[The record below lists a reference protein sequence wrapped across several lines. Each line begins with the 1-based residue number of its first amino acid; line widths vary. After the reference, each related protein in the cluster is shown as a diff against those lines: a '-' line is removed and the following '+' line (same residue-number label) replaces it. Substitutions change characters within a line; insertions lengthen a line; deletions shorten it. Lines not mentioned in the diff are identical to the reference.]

1 MASRVY
7 TSEKNRPFKRGI
19 VKEIDPA
26 RGRARVE
33 FQDEDGNI
41 SFWLNV
47 NQQAAAANKSYWMPD
62 VGAQVNCLLD
72 WDGEDGCI
80 IGSLYSQADPP
91 PTSDGDAIH
100 IRTAA
105 GLEVIVSKGGGDI
118 TVRNARNVRV
128 QATGEVRI
136 SAPKIVLE
144 GEVHLGG
151 DDGQLVHR
159 KGDVD
164 SDGDAAVG
172 SASKVY
178 AV

>member
-1 MASRVY
+1 MRRVY
-7 TSEKNRPFKRGI
+7 TSEKNSPFKRGI
-19 VKEIDPA
+19 VRDVDPA

-33 FQDEDGNI
+33 FADEDGNA

-47 NQQAAAANKSYWMPD
+47 NQQGAGGNKIYWMPNI
-62 VGAQVNCLLD
+62 GAQVNCVVD
-72 WDGEDGCI
+72 WDGEDGAI
-80 IGSLYSQADPP
+80 IGELYSEADPP
-91 PTSDGDAIH
+91 PVSDGNLIH
-100 IRTAA
+100 LRANCGTTVTFNTAT
-105 GLEVIVSKGGGDI
+105 GDI
-118 TVRNARNVRV
+118 DVANAKTVTV
-128 QATGEVRI
+128 QAADEVRLK
-136 SAPKIVLE
+136 AAKIVLE

-151 DDGQLVHR
+151 DGGQLVHR

>member
-1 MASRVY
+1 MRRVY

-26 RGRARVE
+26 RARVRVE
-33 FQDEDGNI
+33 FADEDGNV

-47 NQQAAAANKSYWMPD
+47 NQPAAAGNKAYWMPD
-62 VGAQVNCLLD
+62 VGAQVNCLMD
-72 WDGEDGCI
+72 WDGEDGCVL
-80 IGSLYSQADPP
+80 GALYSEADAP
-91 PTSDGDAIH
+91 PTTDGDAIH
-100 IRTAA
+100 IRTSA
-105 GLEVIVSKGGGDI
+105 GMEIIISKGGGTL
-118 TVRNARNVRV
+118 TVRNAQEVLI
-128 QATGEVRI
+128 QA
-136 SAPKIVLE
+136 AKIVLD

-151 DDGQLVHR
+151 DGGQLVHR

>member
-1 MASRVY
+1 MRRVY
-7 TSEKNRPFKRGI
+7 TSEKNSPFKRGI
-19 VKEIDPA
+19 VKEVDPA
-26 RGRARVE
+26 RGRAKVV
-33 FQDEDGNI
+33 FADEDGNV

-47 NQQAAAANKSYWMPD
+47 NQPAAAGNKAYWMPD
-62 VGAQVNCLLD
+62 VGAQVNCLVD
-72 WDGEDGCI
+72 WDGEDGAI
-80 IGSLYSQADPP
+80 LGALYSESDPP

-100 IRTAA
+100 IRTSS
-105 GLEVIVSKGGGDI
+105 GMEIIVSKGGGTL
-118 TVRNARNVRV
+118 TVRNA
-128 QATGEVRI
+128 QEVRI
-136 SAPKIVLE
+136 QATKIVLE

-151 DDGQLVHR
+151 DGGQLVHR